1 MSIRMD
7 AKNRYNELCTIRQ
20 PYLDRAEKYSE
31 VTLRYIMPKNRQ
43 DSETIYEE
51 FMTDFSSVGSDAVNF
66 LSNIYM
72 LTMFPPNRSFFRLQ
86 TEENIK
92 PEDYAMT
99 AANLESAL
107 AGAEREARLLLEK
120 RYGRPALQDLFKHL
134 IITGNALLYY
144 PTIGNIQCYALD
156 QYVVA
161 RSMDSSVTEVI
172 TKDFKSLASLDSELR
187 TRVMAEMD
195 YDTAADIHKIN
206 VALYTHIQIDPMSD
220 NNLVVYQ
227 DVESIQVTE
236 PWGLLRS
243 KTRWVPQVWNL
254 TRREPYGRGLVED
267 HYGDLYSLSVL
278 EEAMTTGAASL
289 LDIKH
294 LVEPASQL
302 DIKRLN
308 EACAGTYHYGSKDD
322 VNTINKGDGK
332 ILGEV
337 SKIIERKE
345 RSVGKA
351 FLSISTQIRDAE
363 RVTAEENRMRAQELE
378 KAHGG
383 VFSTLALN
391 LQRPLATLLMDDLN
405 VSLEGSGIKPII
417 VSGLDAM
424 GRVSDNEKLLQLFN
438 DLAVM
443 AQLPEAVL
451 ARFKFSDLMTF
462 LANGRDIDIRKITLT
477 EQEFQKMQQAA
488 QQQQVDAQ
496 AQEEL
501 INKAEPEQIAQGM
514 QG

>member
-1 MSIRMD
+1 MIRN
-7 AKNRYNELCTIRQ
+7 AKDRYNELSTVRQ

-51 FMTDFSSVGSDAVNF
+51 FMTDFSSVGADAVNF
-66 LSNIYM
+66 LSNVYM

-86 TEENIK
+86 PSDSVK
-92 PEDYAMT
+92 PADYALT
-99 AANLESAL
+99 EAKLETLL
-107 AGAEREARLLLEK
+107 AGAEREARLMLEK
-120 RYGRPALQDLFKHL
+120 KYGRPALQDLFKHL
-134 IITGNALLYY
+134 IVTGNALLYY
-144 PTIGNIQCYALD
+144 PAKSNIQMYALD
-156 QYVVA
+156 QYVVS
-161 RSMDSSVTEVI
+161 RSMDGSVTETI
-172 TKDFKSLASLDSELR
+172 TKDFKSLASLPRELMK
-187 TRVMAEMD
+187 RVMSSLD
-195 YDTAADIHKIN
+195 YADDIDKHKTN
-206 VALYTHIQIDPMSD
+206 VALYTHIQNDPD
-220 NNLVVYQ
+220 NDDDLIVYQ
-227 DVESIQVTE
+227 DVESVNVTE
-236 PWGLLRS
+236 PWKLKRA
-243 KTRWVPQVWNL
+243 KTRWVPQVWNI

-278 EEAMTTGAASL
+278 EEAMTTGAASM

-294 LVEPASQL
+294 LVDPGSQL
-302 DIKRLN
+302 DIARMN
-308 EACAGTYHYGSKDD
+308 SAPAGTYHYGGKDD
-322 VNTINKGDGK
+322 VSTIDKGDGK

-337 SKIIERKE
+337 SQIIERKE
-345 RSVGKA
+345 RAVGKA

-391 LQRPLATLLMDDLN
+391 LQKPLATLLLDDLD
-405 VSLEGSGIKPII
+405 VSIEGSGINPII

-438 DLAVM
+438 DLGVM
-443 AQLPEAVL
+443 SNLPDAVL
-451 ARFKFSDLMTF
+451 SRFKFSELMVF

-477 EQEFQKMQQAA
+477 DEEFQKMQQAA